1 MTDVLVQIKAGLT
14 RIYSLSF
21 GSKAVFKVFYAEA
34 HSINSPSLNDLG
46 QYA

>member
-21 GSKAVFKVFYAEA
+21 GSKAIFKVSYAEA
-34 HSINSPSLNDLG
+34 LYISSRSTNDLG